1 MATKQTLKSL
11 LGGSDSREQVSLD
24 LGTPAL
30 RPTVQRAGQYN
41 VAVQATPKTNS
52 ALQLAQALRRT
63 PQVLGQANNIAMD
76 MGAKAAST
84 TMDVEAAMQDKES
97 KGILGYNKAY
107 QQALVKRH
115 FAMNEE
121 TIRERFQNVAGR
133 TNLPTG
139 ATEEERMA
147 SINEFVSNLDKE
159 RDMFNQELQD
169 SFGGDAHREQ
179 ALQALSSSFVD
190 NLYDDSMKIYKEN
203 LEQQT
208 EMFIS
213 ADASTMIQKSGVTS
227 GLDYAINE
235 YKALGISP
243 KERSIKLRGI
253 ITADID
259 VAVAEGRFRDA
270 SRLFAEAEKYKI
282 VGNATLF
289 GSVEGKKEKA
299 KILARIESGLSK
311 TSREDQDDLEDE
323 YAAIVGDAYGGLRG
337 VETEE
342 DISPAQRT
350 QMLNSFQMLRPEAD
364 DATIS
369 EMFDKV
375 FSGSGD
381 PLQNY
386 SSLLRETAVNGT
398 DASADLYNGSRNKLD
413 YILNNYANRPLS
425 PVALT
430 TKRKNKAIKEFTAWH
445 QNNPEKDY
453 RDWVSETSQPF
464 KKFTELTTLSNELS
478 KGGFVRGTLEFKNL
492 STDLS
497 TLASDLGDTLEV
509 EFNGSILTTIQSSI
523 EKELVSYG
531 QTVVDDPKSL
541 ELVAKKRESLFTDVQ
556 ERLKGLAVA
565 QNMPIDELSELRKN
579 EINKAGAKG
588 GMGRNA
594 VRYNSLKL
602 GNRAAQLAP
611 KDWSMITSERSEM
624 LSNNHLPQLQL
635 SLTRH
640 GFTSYSPSNTKFL
653 TASGLDSGDVSLV
666 GNDLELNNI
675 AARFGEVIEADTG
688 LNTLT
693 DDQKKIRAEYQ
704 ALGIYDRN
712 TLAQFARLQISLLK

>member
-11 LGGSDSREQVSLD
+11 LGGSDERKQVSLD

-52 ALQLAQALRRT
+52 AMQLAQALRVA

-76 MGAKAAST
+76 MGAKAAAT
-84 TMDVEAAMQDKES
+84 TMDVEEALDDTER
-97 KGILGYNKAY
+97 KGILGYDKAY
-107 QQALVKRH
+107 QQGLIKRH
-115 FAMNEE
+115 FVMNEQAI
-121 TIRERFQNVAGR
+121 TERFMNLSR
-133 TNLPTG
+133 TDDSLQMT
-139 ATEEERMA
+139 TDQFVER
-147 SINEFVSNLDKE
+147 IEGERQEFVDELVGQFGTNSN
-159 RDMFNQELQD
+159 RV
-169 SFGGDAHREQ
+169 DAIA
-179 ALQALSSSFVD
+179 ALTGSFVD
-190 NLYDDSMKIYKEN
+190 NLRDESMGAWVKNKKD
-203 LEQQT
+203 QA
-208 EMFIS
+208 FIQLS
-213 ADASTMIQKSGVTS
+213 ADTS
-227 GLDYAINE
+227 DIIKKKGAIAGLKHAQAEINAWALDLKPSE
-235 YKALGISP
+235 KAT
-243 KERSIKLRGI
+243 KLRGI

-270 SRLFAEAEKYKI
+270 SRLLAEAEKYKI

-289 GSVEGKKEKA
+289 GSVKGKKEKA
-299 KILARIESGLSK
+299 TILARIESGLSRA
-311 TSREDQDDLEDE
+311 SREDQDDLEDE

-337 VETEE
+337 VETED

-364 DATIS
+364 EATIS

-375 FSGSGD
+375 FNGSGD

-430 TKRKNKAIKEFTAWH
+430 AKRKKRAIEEFTAWY

-464 KKFTELTTLSNELS
+464 KKFTELTTLSNELT
-478 KGGFVRGTLEFKNL
+478 KGGFVRGTLEFQNL
-492 STDLS
+492 GKDLS
-497 TLASDLGDTLEV
+497 KLASDLGDTLEV

-531 QTVVDDPKSL
+531 QTVADDPKSL
-541 ELVAKKRESLFTDVQ
+541 ELVATKRKQLFEDVQ
-556 ERLKGLAVA
+556 ERLNGLAVA
-565 QNMPIDELSELRKN
+565 QNMPINELSELRKN
-579 EINKAGAKG
+579 EINQAGAKG

-624 LSNNHLPQLQL
+624 LSNKHLPQLQL

-704 ALGIYDRN
+704 ALGIYDIN
-712 TLAQFARLQISLLK
+712 TLAQFARLQMSLLK

>member
-1 MATKQTLKSL
+1 MRKQV
-11 LGGSDSREQVSLD
+11 QLD

-30 RPTVQRAGQYN
+30 RPTAARGGQYN
-41 VAVQATPKTNS
+41 VAVAPTPKTNS

-63 PQVLGQANNIAMD
+63 PQVLGQASNIAKE
-76 MGAKAAST
+76 MGAQAAST
-84 TMDVEAAMQDKES
+84 TMDVEGALNDKET
-97 KGILGYNKAY
+97 KGILGYDKAY
-107 QQALVKRH
+107 QQGLVKRH
-115 FAMNEE
+115 FVMNEE
-121 TIRERFQNVAGR
+121 AIKERFMGLAR
-133 TNLPTG
+133 TDASLKQKPKEFI
-139 ATEEERMA
+139 ATMEGERQAFAEEL
-147 SINEFVSNLDKE
+147 LD
-159 RDMFNQELQD
+159 Q
-169 SFGGDAHREQ
+169 FGGNENREQ
-179 ALQALSSSFVD
+179 AIAALTGSFVD
-190 NLYDDSMKIYKEN
+190 NLRDEATAAWVDNKKD
-203 LEQQT
+203 QA
-208 EMFIS
+208 FIQLS
-213 ADASTMIQKSGVTS
+213 ADTS
-227 GLDYAINE
+227 DIIKKQGITAGLKHARAEMNAWALDLKPSE
-235 YKALGISP
+235 KAA
-243 KERSIKLRGI
+243 KLRGI
-253 ITADID
+253 VTADID

-492 STDLS
+492 STDLNK
-497 TLASDLGDTLEV
+497 LASKLGDTLEV

-624 LSNNHLPQLQL
+624 LSNKHLPQLQL

-653 TASGLDSGDVSLV
+653 TESGLDSGDVSLV
-666 GNDLELNNI
+666 GNDLELNDI

-693 DDQKKIRAEYQ
+693 DDQKKIREEYQ
-704 ALGIYDRN
+704 ALGIYDIN
-712 TLAQFARLQISLLK
+712 TLAQFARLQMSLLK

>member
-1 MATKQTLKSL
+1 MRKQV
-11 LGGSDSREQVSLD
+11 QLD

-30 RPTVQRAGQYN
+30 RPTAARGGQYN
-41 VAVQATPKTNS
+41 VAVAPTPKTNS

-76 MGAKAAST
+76 MGAKAASQA
-84 TMDVEAAMQDKES
+84 DLADAMQDKES
-97 KGILGYNKAY
+97 KGILGFNKAY
-107 QQALVKRH
+107 QYGIAKRH
-115 FAMNEE
+115 FALNKDKM
-121 TIRERFQNVAGR
+121 REQFLNLAG
-133 TNLPTG
+133 TQPLPTG
-139 ATEEERMA
+139 NSEQERLASVNEFTTRLAEERQK
-147 SINEFVSNLDKE
+147 FD
-159 RDMFNQELQD
+159 QELMD
-169 SFGGDAHREQ
+169 KFGGDAHRED
-179 ALQALSSSFVD
+179 ALRALSGALVD
-190 NLYDDSMKIYKEN
+190 DMQNEAASLYTKN
-203 LEQQT
+203 LEEQT

-213 ADASTMIQKSGVTS
+213 ADASTMMKEKSVAS
-227 GLDYAINE
+227 GLDYAINQ
-235 YKALGISP
+235 YKILGISP
-243 KERSIKLRGI
+243 KERSTKARGI
-253 ITADID
+253 VTADID

-624 LSNNHLPQLQL
+624 LSNKHLPQLQL

-653 TASGLDSGDVSLV
+653 TESGLDSGDVSLV
-666 GNDLELNNI
+666 GNDLELNDI

-693 DDQKKIRAEYQ
+693 DDQKKIREEYQ
-704 ALGIYDRN
+704 ALGIYDIN
-712 TLAQFARLQISLLK
+712 TLAQFARLQMSLLK

>member
-270 SRLFAEAEKYKI
+270 SSLFAEAEKYKI

-323 YAAIVGDAYGGLRG
+323 YAAI
-337 VETEE
+337 
-342 DISPAQRT
+342 
-350 QMLNSFQMLRPEAD
+350 
-364 DATIS
+364 
-369 EMFDKV
+369 
-375 FSGSGD
+375 
-381 PLQNY
+381 
-386 SSLLRETAVNGT
+386 
-398 DASADLYNGSRNKLD
+398 
-413 YILNNYANRPLS
+413 
-425 PVALT
+425 
-430 TKRKNKAIKEFTAWH
+430 
-445 QNNPEKDY
+445 
-453 RDWVSETSQPF
+453 
-464 KKFTELTTLSNELS
+464 
-478 KGGFVRGTLEFKNL
+478 
-492 STDLS
+492 
-497 TLASDLGDTLEV
+497 
-509 EFNGSILTTIQSSI
+509 
-523 EKELVSYG
+523 
-531 QTVVDDPKSL
+531 
-541 ELVAKKRESLFTDVQ
+541 
-556 ERLKGLAVA
+556 
-565 QNMPIDELSELRKN
+565 
-579 EINKAGAKG
+579 
-588 GMGRNA
+588 
-594 VRYNSLKL
+594 
-602 GNRAAQLAP
+602 
-611 KDWSMITSERSEM
+611 
-624 LSNNHLPQLQL
+624 
-635 SLTRH
+635 
-640 GFTSYSPSNTKFL
+640 
-653 TASGLDSGDVSLV
+653 
-666 GNDLELNNI
+666 
-675 AARFGEVIEADTG
+675 
-688 LNTLT
+688 
-693 DDQKKIRAEYQ
+693 
-704 ALGIYDRN
+704 
-712 TLAQFARLQISLLK
+712 

>member
-364 DATIS
+364 DATIL

-375 FSGSGD
+375 FNGSGD

-430 TKRKNKAIKEFTAWH
+430 AKRKKRAIEEFTAWY

-464 KKFTELTTLSNELS
+464 KKFTELTTLSNELT
-478 KGGFVRGTLEFKNL
+478 KGGFVRGTLEFQNL
-492 STDLS
+492 GKDLS
-497 TLASDLGDTLEV
+497 KLASDLGDTLEV

-531 QTVVDDPKSL
+531 QTVADDPKSL
-541 ELVAKKRESLFTDVQ
+541 ELVATKRKQLFEDVQ
-556 ERLKGLAVA
+556 ERLNGLAVA
-565 QNMPIDELSELRKN
+565 QNMPINELSELRKN
-579 EINKAGAKG
+579 EINQAGAKG

-624 LSNNHLPQLQL
+624 LSNKHLPQLQL

-693 DDQKKIRAEYQ
+693 DDQKKIRAEYH
-704 ALGIYDRN
+704 ALGIYDIN
-712 TLAQFARLQISLLK
+712 TLAQFARLQMSLLK

>member
-11 LGGSDSREQVSLD
+11 LGGSDERKQVSLD

-52 ALQLAQALRRT
+52 AMQLAQALRVA

-76 MGAKAAST
+76 MGAKAAAT
-84 TMDVEAAMQDKES
+84 TMDVEGALDDTER
-97 KGILGYNKAY
+97 KGILGYDKAY
-107 QQALVKRH
+107 QQGLIKRH
-115 FAMNEE
+115 FVMNEQAI
-121 TIRERFQNVAGR
+121 TERFMNLSR
-133 TNLPTG
+133 TDDSLQMT
-139 ATEEERMA
+139 TDQFVER
-147 SINEFVSNLDKE
+147 IEGERQEFVDELVGQFGTNSN
-159 RDMFNQELQD
+159 RV
-169 SFGGDAHREQ
+169 DAIA
-179 ALQALSSSFVD
+179 ALTGSFVD
-190 NLYDDSMKIYKEN
+190 NLRDESMGAWVDNKKDQAFMQ
-203 LEQQT
+203 L
-208 EMFIS
+208 S
-213 ADASTMIQKSGVTS
+213 ADTSDITKKKGVTA
-227 GLDYAINE
+227 GLDHARAEMNAWALDLKSSE
-235 YKALGISP
+235 KAA
-243 KERSIKLRGI
+243 KLRGI
-253 ITADID
+253 VTADID

-425 PVALT
+425 PIALT
-430 TKRKNKAIKEFTAWH
+430 AKRKKRAIEEFTAWY

-492 STDLS
+492 STDLNK
-497 TLASDLGDTLEV
+497 LASKLGDTLEV

-531 QTVVDDPKSL
+531 QTVADDPKSL

-565 QNMPIDELSELRKN
+565 QNMTIDELSEVRKN
-579 EINKAGAKG
+579 EINQAGAKG

-624 LSNNHLPQLQL
+624 LSNKHLPQLQL

-653 TASGLDSGDVSLV
+653 TESGLDSGDVSLV
-666 GNDLELNNI
+666 GNDLELNDI
-675 AARFGEVIEADTG
+675 AARFGAVIEADIG

>member
-1 MATKQTLKSL
+1 
-11 LGGSDSREQVSLD
+11 
-24 LGTPAL
+24 
-30 RPTVQRAGQYN
+30 
-41 VAVQATPKTNS
+41 
-52 ALQLAQALRRT
+52 
-63 PQVLGQANNIAMD
+63 
-76 MGAKAAST
+76 
-84 TMDVEAAMQDKES
+84 
-97 KGILGYNKAY
+97 
-107 QQALVKRH
+107 
-115 FAMNEE
+115 MNEE
-121 TIRERFQNVAGR
+121 TIKERFMGLSR
-133 TNLPTG
+133 TDSSLKQTPEEFI
-139 ATEEERMA
+139 ATMEGERQA
-147 SINEFVSNLDKE
+147 FADELLD
-159 RDMFNQELQD
+159 Q
-169 SFGGDAHREQ
+169 FGGNGNREQ
-179 ALQALSSSFVD
+179 AIAALTGSFVD
-190 NLYDDSMKIYKEN
+190 NLRDEATGAWVDNKKDQAFMQ
-203 LEQQT
+203 L
-208 EMFIS
+208 S
-213 ADASTMIQKSGVTS
+213 ADTS
-227 GLDYAINE
+227 DITKKKGITAGLNHARAEMNAWALDLKQSE
-235 YKALGISP
+235 KAA
-243 KERSIKLRGI
+243 KLRGI
-253 ITADID
+253 VTADID

-289 GSVEGKKEKA
+289 GSVEGKEEKA
-299 KILARIESGLSK
+299 KILTSIESGLSRA
-311 TSREDQDDLEDE
+311 SREDQDDLEDE

-337 VETEE
+337 VETED

-364 DATIS
+364 EATIS

-375 FSGSGD
+375 FNGSGD

-413 YILNNYANRPLS
+413 YVLNNYANRPLS

-430 TKRKNKAIKEFTAWH
+430 TKRKKRAIEEFTSWY

-464 KKFTELTTLSNELS
+464 KKFTELTTLSNELT
-478 KGGFVRGTLEFKNL
+478 KGGFVRETLEFQNL
-492 STDLS
+492 SKDLN

-531 QTVVDDPKSL
+531 QTVADDPKSL
-541 ELVAKKRESLFTDVQ
+541 ELVAKKRKQLFEDVQ
-556 ERLKGLAVA
+556 ERLNGLAVA
-565 QNMPIDELSELRKN
+565 QNMPIDELSEIRKN
-579 EINKAGAKG
+579 EIDKAGAKG
-588 GMGRNA
+588 GMGRTA
-594 VRYNSLKL
+594 VRYNSLKTR
-602 GNRAAQLAP
+602 NRAEQLAP
-611 KDWSMITSERSEM
+611 KDWSMIASERSEM
-624 LSNNHLPQLQL
+624 LSNKHLPQLQL

-653 TASGLDSGDVSLV
+653 NESGLDSGDVSLV
-666 GNDLELNNI
+666 GNNLELNNI

>member
-1 MATKQTLKSL
+1 
-11 LGGSDSREQVSLD
+11 
-24 LGTPAL
+24 
-30 RPTVQRAGQYN
+30 
-41 VAVQATPKTNS
+41 
-52 ALQLAQALRRT
+52 
-63 PQVLGQANNIAMD
+63 
-76 MGAKAAST
+76 MGAKAAAT
-84 TMDVEAAMQDKES
+84 TMDVEEALDDTER
-97 KGILGYNKAY
+97 KGILGYDKAY
-107 QQALVKRH
+107 QQGLIKRH
-115 FAMNEE
+115 FVMNEQAI
-121 TIRERFQNVAGR
+121 TERFMNLSR
-133 TNLPTG
+133 TDDSLQMT
-139 ATEEERMA
+139 TDQFVER
-147 SINEFVSNLDKE
+147 IEGERQEFVDELVGQFGTNSN
-159 RDMFNQELQD
+159 RV
-169 SFGGDAHREQ
+169 DAIA
-179 ALQALSSSFVD
+179 ALTGSFVD
-190 NLYDDSMKIYKEN
+190 NLRDESMGAWVKNKKD
-203 LEQQT
+203 QA
-208 EMFIS
+208 FIQLS
-213 ADASTMIQKSGVTS
+213 ADTS
-227 GLDYAINE
+227 DIIKKKGAIAGLKHAQAEINAWALDLKPSE
-235 YKALGISP
+235 KAT
-243 KERSIKLRGI
+243 KLRGI

-270 SRLFAEAEKYKI
+270 SRLLAEAEKYKI

-289 GSVEGKKEKA
+289 GSVKGKKEKA
-299 KILARIESGLSK
+299 TILARIESGLSRA
-311 TSREDQDDLEDE
+311 SREDQDDLEDE

-337 VETEE
+337 VETED

-364 DATIS
+364 EATIS

-375 FSGSGD
+375 FNGSGD

-430 TKRKNKAIKEFTAWH
+430 AKRKKRAIEEFTAWY

-464 KKFTELTTLSNELS
+464 KKFTELTTLSNELT
-478 KGGFVRGTLEFKNL
+478 KGGFVRGTLEFQNL
-492 STDLS
+492 GKDLS
-497 TLASDLGDTLEV
+497 KLASDLGDTLEV

-531 QTVVDDPKSL
+531 QTVADDPKSL
-541 ELVAKKRESLFTDVQ
+541 ELVATKRKQLFEDVQ
-556 ERLKGLAVA
+556 ERLNGLAVA
-565 QNMPIDELSELRKN
+565 QNMPINELSELRKN
-579 EINKAGAKG
+579 EINQAGAKG

-624 LSNNHLPQLQL
+624 LSNKHLPQLQL

-704 ALGIYDRN
+704 ALGIYDIN
-712 TLAQFARLQISLLK
+712 TLAQFARLQMSLLK